1 LPVVLTPV
9 AEPRRRRLLVQA
21 GSMLVSLGRMTE
33 CLHAG
38 GQRPC
43 RGSVRLGGMALG
55 CFQPLAGGGPG
66 PIGAPASLSQLLK
79 PRADGGKAIVDLPS
93 TSWPVPG
100 LAVHASQHA

>member
-1 LPVVLTPV
+1 LPLVLTPV
-9 AEPRRRRLLVQA
+9 ADPGRRRLLVQA
-21 GSMLVSLGRMTE
+21 GSTLVSLGRMTE

-55 CFQPLAGGGPG
+55 CFQPLAGGGLG

-93 TSWPVPG
+93 ASWPVPG